1 VLGFGLELLLIHKFM
16 TTSGSIF
23 LAGASRGVGH
33 QIARILATQNLPVL
47 ALIRDPAAQSDL
59 QALNVETV
67 VGDALNPTDVTN
79 AMTGQIISAIVSTI
93 GGMPQ
98 DGQRADFLGNK
109 HLIDAA
115 VKNGVSRFILVSSIG
130 AGDTKD
136 AIPATAYAALAS
148 VLADKEKAEQYLID
162 SGLNYTIVRPGGLKS
177 EPATGNGVL
186 TLDTHVAG
194 SITRSDVAT
203 LVCRCLASDAAQNQV
218 LSAFDKNMVYGTATY
233 QEFVV

>member
-1 VLGFGLELLLIHKFM
+1 MLGFELELLLIHKLM

-47 ALIRDPAAQSDL
+47 ALIRSPAAPDL
-59 QALNVETV
+59 QALNVATI

-79 AMTGQIISAIVSTI
+79 AMTDRISAIVSTI

-115 VKNGVSRFILVSSIG
+115 VKNGVDRFILVSSIG

-194 SITRSDVAT
+194 SICRADVAT
-203 LVCRCLASDAAQNQV
+203 LVCRCLALDAAQNQV
-218 LSAFDKNMVYGTATY
+218 LSAFDRNMVYGTATY
-233 QEFVV
+233 REFMV

>member
-1 VLGFGLELLLIHKFM
+1 
-16 TTSGSIF
+16 
-23 LAGASRGVGH
+23 
-33 QIARILATQNLPVL
+33 
-47 ALIRDPAAQSDL
+47 
-59 QALNVETV
+59 VETV

-79 AMTGQIISAIVSTI
+79 AMTGQISAIVSTI

-115 VKNGVSRFILVSSIG
+115 IKNAVSRFILVSSIG

-136 AIPATAYAALAS
+136 AIPATAYEALAP

-177 EPATGNGVL
+177 EPATGNGIL

-194 SITRSDVAT
+194 SITRADVAT
-203 LVCRCLASDAAQNQV
+203 LVCSCLASDAAQNRV

-233 QEFVV
+233 REFVV